1 MNTTN
6 IKYDEQSNMM
16 RYYINNRIALKNKLY
31 DDKLN
36 QQFKTIKKIN
46 KIKEMN
52 NNTIYKFIAEYDEI
66 GVYFYQAYNKNIAK
80 YAVENQTFKGCPKFS
95 LNRMTWIKPNFA
107 WMLYRAGYGIKD
119 KNQAAILKIKLSH
132 DTVAQILENSVLSHN
147 KDSKGKTRIQ
157 WDPARNLFM
166 PTTNKDS
173 DKENNLVEPAKL
185 SAIKV
190 KDEELLKQIQ
200 IGINR
205 MDVSKIYVDNI
216 LSITD
221 VSELALQIYDIH
233 QSSLLDKTCKDIIIY
248 PREQMYVPKLTDDKL
263 LELQIRK

>member
-1 MNTTN
+1 
-6 IKYDEQSNMM
+6 
-16 RYYINNRIALKNKLY
+16 
-31 DDKLN
+31 
-36 QQFKTIKKIN
+36 
-46 KIKEMN
+46 
-52 NNTIYKFIAEYDEI
+52 
-66 GVYFYQAYNKNIAK
+66 
-80 YAVENQTFKGCPKFS
+80 
-95 LNRMTWIKPNFA
+95 
-107 WMLYRAGYGIKD
+107 
-119 KNQAAILKIKLSH
+119 
-132 DTVAQILENSVLSHN
+132 
-147 KDSKGKTRIQ
+147 
-157 WDPARNLFM
+157 M

-233 QSSLLDKTCKDIIIY
+233 QSSLLDKTCKDMMIY

>member
-46 KIKEMN
+46 KIKEKN

-95 LNRMTWIKPNFA
+95 FKQNDVDKAEFCLDAISGWLRNK
-107 WMLYRAGYGIKD
+107 KD

-157 WDPARNLFM
+157 WDPAPICLCQQQ
-166 PTTNKDS
+166 
-173 DKENNLVEPAKL
+173 
-185 SAIKV
+185 IKIPI
-190 KDEELLKQIQ
+190 K
-200 IGINR
+200 
-205 MDVSKIYVDNI
+205 KII
-216 LSITD
+216 
-221 VSELALQIYDIH
+221 
-233 QSSLLDKTCKDIIIY
+233 
-248 PREQMYVPKLTDDKL
+248 
-263 LELQIRK
+263 

>member
-1 MNTTN
+1 
-6 IKYDEQSNMM
+6 
-16 RYYINNRIALKNKLY
+16 
-31 DDKLN
+31 
-36 QQFKTIKKIN
+36 
-46 KIKEMN
+46 
-52 NNTIYKFIAEYDEI
+52 
-66 GVYFYQAYNKNIAK
+66 
-80 YAVENQTFKGCPKFS
+80 
-95 LNRMTWIKPNFA
+95 MTWIKPNFA

-132 DTVAQILENSVLSHN
+132 DTIAQILENSVLSHN

-185 SAIKV
+185 LAIKV

-233 QSSLLDKTCKDIIIY
+233 QSSLLDKTCKDMMIY